1 MSKTA
6 NSDAILKVLK
16 RGPKKGLTAAQIA
29 ERAGL
34 NLNSTRTA
42 LWGLKADGSVT
53 AAGKTETGTVGR
65 PSYLYVIA

>member
-1 MSKTA
+1 MSKTT

-29 ERAGL
+29 ERASL
-34 NLNSTRTA
+34 NLNSTRTT
-42 LWGLKADGSVT
+42 LLGLRADGSVAVT
-53 AAGKTETGTVGR
+53 AKEDTGTVGR